1 MDRQDCKKQLVFDDF
16 KEHALLAAPKR
27 SDGIEPFE
35 YAWKERLYSAP
46 LRN

>member
-1 MDRQDCKKQLVFDDF
+1 MDGQDCKEQLVSDDF
-16 KEHALLAAPKR
+16 KEHALLAALKR

-46 LRN
+46 PRN